1 MTKDYKHQVTKK
13 RRSKPVPGWVWMLC
27 GLGMGLMAAGIVYLK
42 VSMPLTA
49 DAKHEET
56 VLQQQVAAENQQEK
70 QAEATSSRPRF
81 EFYTILPEME
91 VVVPDYEITGPS
103 HHGVRQV
110 EEQGT
115 YVLQAGSF
123 RSAEKADTLKA
134 QLTML
139 GLDASI
145 EVVTVGQHE
154 TWHRVRA
161 GPYDDLEKLNDARIR
176 LREHNIDT
184 ILVKAK
190 DE

>member
-1 MTKDYKHQVTKK
+1 MTKDYKHQLNK
-13 RRSKPVPGWVWMLC
+13 RRKPKPVPGWIWMLC
-27 GLGMGLMAAGIVYLK
+27 GLGMGLMVAGLVYLRSGLPVQPK
-42 VSMPLTA
+42 PQQKTA
-49 DAKHEET
+49 VVQK
-56 VLQQQVAAENQQEK
+56 QSAEQNKRQEPEK
-70 QAEATSSRPRF
+70 TASPRPRF

-103 HHGVRQV
+103 HRGVRQV

-123 RSAEKADTLKA
+123 RSQEQADALRA
-134 QLTML
+134 QLTLL
-139 GLDASI
+139 GLTASI
-145 EVVTVGQHE
+145 ETVTVGQNE

-161 GPYDDLEKLNDARIR
+161 GPYHDLEQLNDARVR
-176 LREHNIDT
+176 LREHHIDT